1 MTEKKFISLAMMG
14 NVDSGKSTIAGN
26 LLRQL
31 KKVDNKTIL
40 RYEKISYEMGKS
52 SFKYAW
58 VFDQSKAERE
68 RGITINWTTRDF
80 ETDRFH
86 FALMD
91 TPGHHCFVK
100 NAIRAIS
107 QADVAILVV
116 DPTTQRFPRRYTD
129 QEYNEEYIKISKSFG
144 IEKMVVLVNK
154 IDEKSFKYSE
164 SIFLKTKKEIRRIL
178 KEYGYNPKRVP
189 FIPVSGWKGE
199 NLIEKTE
206 QLGWWKGPTFLE
218 ALNNLKAPSRKTII
232 PLRFTIRKPERIS
245 GIGTVV
251 VGKVE
256 TGQVRVGQKLYS
268 PILEQQFVV
277 NSIEKFHQ
285 KVQVGECGALVGLN
299 LRNVPW
305 RGLRKVFVLGDLYD
319 DIPRKIIQF
328 TAKITVLNTNPK
340 RVKVGYNPII
350 HISTAHHLCRLEKIV
365 AKIEK
370 STNEVL
376 EQNPSFLKKN
386 DSAIVI
392 FKPLRPICAEC
403 FHQHPALGRILI
415 QEHNI
420 IVCAGIITDV
430 QKMDFLLKN

>member
-1 MTEKKFISLAMMG
+1 MTEKKFISLATMG

-40 RYEKISYEMGKS
+40 RYEKMSYEMGKS

-58 VFDQSKAERE
+58 LFDQSKAERG

-91 TPGHHCFVK
+91 TSGHHCFVK

-107 QADVAILVV
+107 QADVVILVV

-129 QEYNEEYIKISKSFG
+129 QEYNEEYIKISKSFR

-206 QLGWWKGPTFLE
+206 QLG
-218 ALNNLKAPSRKTII
+218 
-232 PLRFTIRKPERIS
+232 KPERIS

-350 HISTAHHLCRLEKIV
+350 HISTNHHLCRLEKIV